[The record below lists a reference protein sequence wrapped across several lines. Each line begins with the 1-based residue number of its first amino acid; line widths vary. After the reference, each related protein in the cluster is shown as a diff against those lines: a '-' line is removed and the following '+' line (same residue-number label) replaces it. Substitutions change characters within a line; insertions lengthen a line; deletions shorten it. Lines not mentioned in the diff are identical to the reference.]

1 VQDLNDLFFFA
12 QVVEHGGF
20 AAAGRA
26 LGMQRSKLSR
36 RIGLL
41 EDRLGVRL
49 IQRSTRRFSVTEIG
63 RVYYRHCIAVLV
75 EADAAQEA
83 IDRTRSEPRGRVRL
97 ICPVA
102 LLHFHVAEMLA
113 RFMAA
118 NPLVQV
124 QLESSN
130 RRVDVVQEGFDV
142 AIRVGF
148 PPLEE
153 SDLVMKTLADS
164 AQRLVASPKLL
175 EGRARPLVP
184 TALNGLPSLA
194 CGASPHEHSWC
205 LEGPDG
211 ATALIRHEPRMVTDD
226 MAALRA
232 AALHGVG
239 VVQLPTMMVRK
250 DLLEGKLVDAL
261 PHWVPRSGIVH
272 ALFPSRRGLLPS
284 VRALIDFLAAE
295 FTALGGA
302 EAEYL
307 APRRKVSRKVSK
319 NSTRGTRTR
328 TRVDLDG

>member
-1 VQDLNDLFFFA
+1 MQDLNDLFFFA

-49 IQRSTRRFSVTEIG
+49 IHRSTRQFSITELG
-63 RVYYRHCIAVLV
+63 REYYRHCVAVLV

-83 IDRTRSEPRGRVRL
+83 IDRTHSEPRGRVRL
-97 ICPVA
+97 SCPVA

-118 NPLVQV
+118 NPLVYV

-130 RRVDVVQEGFDV
+130 RRVDMLQEGFDV
-142 AIRVGF
+142 AIQVGF

-153 SDLVMKTLADS
+153 SDLVMKTLTDS
-164 AQRLVASPKLL
+164 PQRLVASPKLL
-175 EGRARPLVP
+175 EGRASPLVP
-184 TALNGLPSLA
+184 TALNSLPSLA
-194 CGASPHEHSWC
+194 CGAAPHEHAWC

-211 ATALIRHEPRMVTDD
+211 ATARIRHQPRMVTDD
-226 MAALRA
+226 MVALRA
-232 AALHGVG
+232 AALQGVG

-250 DLLEGKLVDAL
+250 DLLEGRLVDAL
-261 PHWVPRSGIVH
+261 PRWVPRSGIVH

-284 VRALIDFLAAE
+284 VRALIDFLATE
-295 FTALGGA
+295 FAALGGA

-307 APRRKVSRKVSK
+307 ASRSGAPEKRSK
-319 NSTRGTRTR
+319 NPTRGTRK
-328 TRVDLDG
+328 